1 VKEAGCVVSVNDDA
15 AVVAMP
21 MSPECEKCGSCMI
34 AGEGKEVL
42 LLAKNSAGAGPGDT
56 VEIEISAGRVIAA
69 AFIIY
74 MIPVLMTI
82 VGFLVGNAIT
92 GGAEDAD
99 LPIVLSVVFLVV
111 SFLCVWLY
119 DLRLRRVERREA
131 VVTRILTGEEAAAHR
146 RQTEPANIGG

>member
-1 VKEAGCVVSVNDDA
+1 VRETGCVVSVNDDA

-21 MSPECEKCGSCMI
+21 KSPECEKCGSCMI
-34 AGEGKEVL
+34 AGEGKQVL
-42 LLAKNSAGAGPGDT
+42 LLAKNSAGAGAGDA

-82 VGFLVGNAIT
+82 VGFLVGNAIA
-92 GGAEDAD
+92 GGAEDAN

-119 DLRLRRVERREA
+119 DLKLRRVERREA
-131 VVTRILTGEEAAAHR
+131 VVTRILTDEEAAAHKR
-146 RQTEPANIGG
+146 RTQPANIGG